1 MRRRKRA
8 RGTGFVERLEAM
20 GPVRRVLI
28 TMVLAMLV
36 PAAVATASSGGAG
49 LAGASNP
56 SGIVDPSHGSQ
67 VFARVL
73 RKGDRG
79 VDVKTLQS
87 WLTDVGYMLPETG
100 YFGPMT
106 KSAVT
111 RFQRAHAL
119 SPASGTVG
127 ARTAATLQAAVA
139 QVVKGVGVAAG
150 AGTAPSSSGLVFP
163 LTPLSRVLAPS
174 DWTLDQGIDIG
185 TVNNACGSQVVEVA
199 MTAGTIV
206 QEGIE
211 GFGPYAPV
219 LKVSS
224 GAVRGALHL
233 LRARRPG
240 AGAGRR
246 DGDRRR
252 ADRRGRVRR
261 RRACPRVRT
270 SRSGSAPL
278 AGRRAAPVTRRP
290 RRPGTRSCSGS
301 TSRPAASPAAGSAC
315 GYVGRMLNRE
325 RALQTLADEQFEVAV
340 IGGGITG
347 AGVALDAASRG
358 YSVALV
364 EQADFAAGTSS
375 RSSKLVHGGLRYL
388 QSFDLGLVREALLER
403 QLMVKLAPHLV
414 RPLPMVVPAFDGA
427 QAGPA
432 DRHRPEHV
440 RRDGGSVAARTRGAV
455 RPSRATPSGARRAI
469 V

>member
-1 MRRRKRA
+1 MPRRKRA

-185 TVNNACGSQVVEVA
+185 TVNNACGPQVVEVA
-199 MTAGTIV
+199 MAAGTIV

-219 LKVSS
+219 IKVSS
-224 GAVRGALHL
+224 GVYEGRYIYYGHAAPALVPVGATVT
-233 LRARRPG
+233 
-240 AGAGRR
+240 AGEPIAEVGC
-246 DGDRRR
+246 GDV
-252 ADRRGRVRR
+252 GL
-261 RRACPRVRT
+261 
-270 SRSGSAPL
+270 SSGPHIEIGISAP
-278 AGRRAAPVTRRP
+278 GGPP
-290 RRPGTRSCSGS
+290 CCPGYQET
-301 TSRPAASPAAGSAC
+301 SPAWYQVVLGLYKQAGS
-315 GYVGRMLNRE
+315 
-325 RALQTLADEQFEVAV
+325 
-340 IGGGITG
+340 
-347 AGVALDAASRG
+347 
-358 YSVALV
+358 
-364 EQADFAAGTSS
+364 
-375 RSSKLVHGGLRYL
+375 
-388 QSFDLGLVREALLER
+388 
-403 QLMVKLAPHLV
+403 
-414 RPLPMVVPAFDGA
+414 
-427 QAGPA
+427 
-432 DRHRPEHV
+432 
-440 RRDGGSVAARTRGAV
+440 
-455 RPSRATPSGARRAI
+455 
-469 V
+469 